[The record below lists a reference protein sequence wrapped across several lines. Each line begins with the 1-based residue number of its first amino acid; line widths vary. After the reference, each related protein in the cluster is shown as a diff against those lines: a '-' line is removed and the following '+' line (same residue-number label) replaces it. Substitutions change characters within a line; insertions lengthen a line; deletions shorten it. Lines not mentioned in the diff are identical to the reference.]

1 MVDKGDTVREKSQKQ
16 RPTAYATSDD
26 FCRIFEDQMNSLYL
40 LSLLLTADHQKAKQ
54 CFVAGLENAREGT
67 PVFREWANCW
77 ARRSIMQNAIR
88 LCSLPRSEKN
98 GAWCAPVTDF
108 RDGAFPS
115 EQPQII
121 AILELPSLERFVF
134 VMSVL
139 EGYSNQECSLLL
151 GCSRREVVGAQTRAL
166 QQIASGIQS
175 SAAHPDHGRSS
186 ESGCERVFG

>member
-1 MVDKGDTVREKSQKQ
+1 MVDKGDAVRGKSQEQK
-16 RPTAYATSDD
+16 PPAYASSDD

-54 CFVAGLENAREGT
+54 CFVAGLESAREGT
-67 PVFREWANCW
+67 PVFREWANTW
-77 ARRSIMQNAIR
+77 ARRSIIQNAIR
-88 LCSLPRSEKN
+88 VSSLPRSDQN
-98 GAWCAPVTDF
+98 GACCASISGF

-115 EQPQII
+115 EQPQIV
-121 AILELPSLERFVF
+121 AILELPSFERFVF

-151 GCSRREVVGAQTRAL
+151 GCSRREVVAAQTRAL

-175 SAAHPDHGRSS
+175 DAACPEHERPS
-186 ESGCERVFG
+186 ESDCERVFR